1 MRRRERSPIAGGL
14 PLASTGETRRV
25 ALTAE
30 ETHRTAELL
39 RTYWTPPVLQPRQ
52 GVAERLGVRAGRGHP
67 VLVLIGAMLGALA
80 LISTVSIALGFLVTR
95 VILHFGG
102 VSGWDE
108 HVNVWLAAHRTPFR
122 THVSL
127 IGSIVSGGVVLPIVA
142 GLTAAVCAASR
153 KWRVAAFV
161 AFVLAVE
168 SASYRI
174 TTLVIHRHRPRV
186 VRLEDLPV
194 NASYPSGHT
203 AASIAVYCGLALL
216 LSSLV
221 KNLAF
226 RVSVWAVAV
235 LIVALDA
242 SSRLYRGMH
251 HPIDVVGGIVVGVAT
266 VWLLVLVCRASGA
279 ADDRR

>member
-1 MRRRERSPIAGGL
+1 MA
-14 PLASTGETRRV
+14 V
-25 ALTAE
+25 TAE
-30 ETHRTAELL
+30 KTHRTVELR
-39 RTYWTPPVLQPRQ
+39 RTDWTPRVLQPRP
-52 GVAERLGVRAGRGHP
+52 GVAERMAVRTGRGHP
-67 VLVLIGAMLGALA
+67 ILVFLGAMLGALA

-95 VILHFGG
+95 VILHVGG
-102 VSGWDE
+102 VAGWDE
-108 HVNVWLAAHRTPFR
+108 HVNAWLAAHRTPSR

-142 GLTAAVCAASR
+142 GVTAVVCAALR

-161 AFVLAVE
+161 VFVLGVE

-186 VRLEDLPV
+186 VRLENLPV

-221 KNLAF
+221 RNLAF
-226 RVSVWAVAV
+226 RVTVWAVAL
-235 LIVALDA
+235 LIVALDVT
-242 SSRLYRGMH
+242 SRLYRGMH
-251 HPIDVVGGIVVGVAT
+251 HPIDVAGGVVVGVAA
-266 VWLLVLVCRASGA
+266 VCLLVLVCRASGA
-279 ADDRR
+279 ASDRPDEANA